1 VEPSPPPKGGWELTL
16 SAIRQYFPHV
26 GPEFVEK
33 LRVAII
39 QHGVRQY
46 TDLSIAE
53 SIHKARK
60 ARRNQQS
67 EGLFLHTVPEILA
80 AAIETNKPGIEAKIR
95 QEWELAREILS
106 GKPDPLGHPW
116 SEADEQWARKVL
128 S

>member
-1 VEPSPPPKGGWELTL
+1 
-16 SAIRQYFPHV
+16 
-26 GPEFVEK
+26 
-33 LRVAII
+33 VAII